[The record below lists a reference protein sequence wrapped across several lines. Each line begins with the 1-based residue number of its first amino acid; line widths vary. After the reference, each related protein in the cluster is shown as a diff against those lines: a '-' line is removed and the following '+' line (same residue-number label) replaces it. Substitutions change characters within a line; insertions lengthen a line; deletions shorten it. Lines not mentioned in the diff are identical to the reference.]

1 MPARPRPFFHRH
13 RLLAVALAL
22 VLAAVSVWAVRLV
35 SLQREVSAYRTYW
48 SVPHGSPGGLRYV
61 ALGDSAAQGIGASD
75 PQHGY
80 VSLLA
85 ERLRRST
92 GRPVE
97 VLNLSRSG
105 ARIDD
110 VLRDQVPQLASLH
123 ADVVTVDVG
132 GNDVVSYDAVDWAR
146 GAARLCDALPA
157 GRTVVADVPWFM
169 HGRWERRAADARRV
183 LQADCAARAIPVA
196 PLRDAFVRH
205 GWAGMFTLYA
215 ADWFHPNDHGHR
227 IWADALFPPLAC
239 EVGRS

>member
-1 MPARPRPFFHRH
+1 MRRSTHRYPDGLG
-13 RLLAVALAL
+13 RLGA
-22 VLAAVSVWAVRLV
+22 
-35 SLQREVSAYRTYW
+35 AYRTYW
-48 SVPHGSPGGLRYV
+48 AVPHGSAGGLRYV

-97 VLNLSRSG
+97 VINISRSG

-110 VLRDQVPQLASLH
+110 VLRDQIPRLAGLH
-123 ADVVTVDVG
+123 ADVVSVDVG
-132 GNDVVSYDAVDWAR
+132 GNDIVTYDAANWAR
-146 GAARLCDALPA
+146 GAALLCDALPA

-183 LQADCAARAIPVA
+183 LHADCAARAIPVA

-215 ADWFHPNDHGHR
+215 ADWFHPNNRGHR
-227 IWADALFPPLAC
+227 IWADALFPPLAR
-239 EVGRS
+239 GLGGS